1 MSDDAVYITVVLALY
16 AVLLWGVYEM
26 ARYSLGM

>member
-1 MSDDAVYITVVLALY
+1 VSNETLYILALLALY
-16 AVLLWGVYEM
+16 GVLLWGVYEM